1 MNSSFKPG
9 LALLCSSLLLTACVT
24 INSDE
29 PVLSAGLQSYFNDAA
44 FPAPAE
50 GFTLESPPDF
60 LALPENYLLQLD
72 RRVTHIEDEHERF
85 RALRRWVYSIFD
97 DFEYTTLETLSL
109 SDLNTARKYNC
120 LTFASLF
127 VAAARHVDVPADF
140 QLVFAPPYWD
150 RSNNSWINNQ
160 HINVFGTV
168 SLPDT
173 VTVDSPPSF
182 ETGGITNTSIRP
194 MLDYV
199 ADINPAVVSM
209 QSRRQRL
216 NEQQVLSLF
225 YSNRSMEMLL
235 ASDLGAAYLYTRAA
249 LETDPAS
256 AVAWNNL
263 GVLYN
268 RVERPELAME
278 AFLNA
283 IANDDRAF
291 SAMSNL
297 ASTYRLRGEVESAI
311 ALENEV
317 AEFRIQNPY
326 YHAALAEDDFDAGRF
341 EEARE
346 HLLDAL
352 ERKHNEHNFY
362 HRLAIIAMKEG
373 DYATVLEYLNDARQ
387 YARGTERSRFAGKIA
402 ALQDLL

>member
-1 MNSSFKPG
+1 MNSTHK
-9 LALLCSSLLLTACVT
+9 LCIALLCSTQLLTACNVVDGAKP
-24 INSDE
+24 I
-29 PVLSAGLQSYFNDAA
+29 LSSSLQAYFHDTA
-44 FPAPAE
+44 FPLPAE
-50 GFTLESPPDF
+50 GFVLESPPDF
-60 LALPENYLLQLD
+60 LALPDDYLQQLD
-72 RRVTHIEDEHERF
+72 RRIVNIENEYERYI
-85 RALRRWVYSIFD
+85 ALRRWVYSIFD

-127 VAAARHVDVPADF
+127 VAAARHVNVTADF

-168 SLPDT
+168 PFPET
-173 VTVDSPPSF
+173 VAVDSPPTF
-182 ETGGITNTSIRP
+182 ETGGITTVSIRP
-194 MLDYV
+194 KLDYV

-209 QSRRQRL
+209 KSRRQRL

-235 ASDLGAAYLYTRAA
+235 AGDLGAAYLYTRAA
-249 LETDPAS
+249 LETDLTS
-256 AVAWNNL
+256 AVGWNNL

-268 RVERPELAME
+268 RADQPGLAVE
-278 AFLNA
+278 AFRNA

-297 ASTYRLRGEVESAI
+297 ASTYRVRGDFESAV
-311 ALENEV
+311 ALENEI

-326 YHAALAEDDFDAGRF
+326 YHAALAEEDFDAGRF
-341 EEARE
+341 DAARA

-362 HRLAIIAMKEG
+362 HLLAIIAMHKG

>member
-1 MNSSFKPG
+1 MKSAFKLG
-9 LALLCSSLLLTACVT
+9 IALLSSAHLLTACVAVD
-24 INSDE
+24 SVK
-29 PVLSAGLQSYFNDAA
+29 PVLTADLQSYFNETA
-44 FPAPAE
+44 FPPPAQD
-50 GFTLESPPDF
+50 FALEAPPDF
-60 LALPENYLLQLD
+60 LTLPENYLEQLD
-72 RRVTHIEDEHERF
+72 RRVAHLETEYDRYL
-85 RALRRWVYSIFD
+85 ALRRWVYSIFD

-127 VAAARHVDVPADF
+127 VAAARYVDVPAGF

-168 SLPDT
+168 SYPYAIQA
-173 VTVDSPPSF
+173 DSSPSF
-182 ETGGITNTSIRP
+182 HTSGITTTTFDP
-194 MLDYV
+194 ALDYV

-209 QSRRQRL
+209 RSRRQRL

-235 ASDLGAAYLYTRAA
+235 ADDIGAAYLYTRTA
-249 LETDPAS
+249 LETDAAS

-263 GVLYN
+263 GVLYS
-268 RVERPELAME
+268 RVNQPELAVK

-297 ASTYRLRGEVESAI
+297 ASTYRTHGDIESAI
-311 ALENEV
+311 VLEDEI
-317 AEFRIQNPY
+317 AEFRTQNPY
-326 YHAALAEDDFDAGRF
+326 YHAALAEEDFEAGRF

-362 HRLAIIAMKEG
+362 HRLAIIAIQDG
-373 DYATVLEYLNDARQ
+373 DYAEVLKYLNDARR